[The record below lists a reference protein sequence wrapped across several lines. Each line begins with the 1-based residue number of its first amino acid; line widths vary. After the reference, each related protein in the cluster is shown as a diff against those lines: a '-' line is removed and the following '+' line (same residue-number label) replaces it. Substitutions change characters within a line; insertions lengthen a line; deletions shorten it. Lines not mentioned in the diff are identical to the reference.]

1 MILPVLR
8 RAWKKYAVEITV
20 GSVGLIAMNL
30 IFLAGAF
37 RQGTTVTREAAGQLG
52 DFVGGFV
59 GPSFSL
65 LGIVLLIR
73 TLKDQRTSA
82 EIQSFEN
89 KYFELLRL
97 HRDNVEEIDLQG
109 ASGRKLFVILL
120 RELRC
125 ALEILD
131 ELIVTQNA
139 VLTREE
145 RLHVAYYCVFFGVG
159 PNSSRTLKE
168 ELSEFPGGLIDALE
182 AVLNNKETKARVR
195 NQRRFKFI
203 PFEGHQS
210 RLGHYYRHL
219 YQTVRYVDQQQLEIK
234 HYAHVK
240 TIRAQLSTHEQ
251 AMLLVNSLTPLGRNW
266 WRNDLIVKYKL
277 VKNLPRHF
285 FDETEIDMRT
295 LFPQNYFE
303 WEERAIS
310 RTPSS
315 SEPSAAN

>member
-1 MILPVLR
+1 M
-8 RAWKKYAVEITV
+8 EIVV
-20 GSVGLIAMNL
+20 GSVGLIAMSL

-59 GPSFSL
+59 GAGFSL
-65 LGIVLLIR
+65 IGIVLLIR
-73 TLKDQRTSA
+73 TLKDQRTSS

-89 KYFELLRL
+89 KYFELLKL
-97 HRDNVEEIDLQG
+97 HRDNVEEIDLRG

-125 ALEILD
+125 AREILD
-131 ELIVTQNA
+131 EVVRKNGA
-139 VLTREE
+139 ALTGEE
-145 RLHVAYYCVFFGVG
+145 RLHIAYYCVFFGVG

-168 ELSEFPGGLIDALE
+168 ELSEFPGDLVDALE
-182 AVLNNKETKARVR
+182 AALNNKETKARVKSE
-195 NQRRFKFI
+195 RRFRFI

-219 YQTVRYVDQQQLEIK
+219 YQTVRYVDQQQLDID

-251 AMLLVNSLTPLGRNW
+251 AMLLINSLTPLGRNW
-266 WRNDLIVKYKL
+266 WKNNLIVKYKL
-277 VKNLPRHF
+277 VKNLPLQF
-285 FDETEIDMRT
+285 FDELTEIDTRT
-295 LFPQNYFE
+295 LFPRNYFE
-303 WEERAIS
+303 WEERAINRS
-310 RTPSS
+310 ASS
-315 SEPSAAN
+315 SEPPAAN